1 MKKTQK
7 FRTLALV
14 AGVSTLYGLCGAYA
28 AVLPV
33 TSTIKFMS
41 DITFVSTSG
50 PNFGY
55 VKAATVATCVLSTA
69 GVVTGCTS
77 EGGTP
82 AAGVYTIKGS
92 GTGLIN
98 ISANG
103 YTLNGTSTPS
113 LATCSY
119 NSVAVGGANCT
130 GTGLAAPGAAGLPL
144 LVGLTVA
151 TTGGVDGTTDS
162 PTFNL
167 NVVYQ

>member
-119 NSVAVGGANCT
+119 NSVAVGGGELHRDRSCCSGRCRIT
-130 GTGLAAPGAAGLPL
+130 LAGWPHRCH
-144 LVGLTVA
+144 
-151 TTGGVDGTTDS
+151 DWRSRWHD
-162 PTFNL
+162 
-167 NVVYQ
+167 